1 MSKEVIRE
9 TSEWRPFSDLN
20 LVQRNISGLGYNK
33 DYIEEHGLNDTKI
46 FHCTNMVTG
55 VMCYFEPLEVQIVDN
70 EVFWRYNENL
80 VHMKAPEKFETQFGT
95 FYNHNHG
102 EFTSWLGKDNYHGL
116 LEKEEIN
123 SLFGRAD
130 FFVEGNYCDMFDCG
144 EYSYAISNLMHLGLG
159 TFKIIRIN
167 KKLEAVAIYKN
178 YHNNKHTR
186 LEYEGRFQNTEGY
199 VVIASGSR
207 ELENDGDRRK
217 YQDITILFQISGSG
231 KCIKS
236 CEWDFSISSANS
248 MAVKGDYVY
257 FGQNKMITRLNIQSG
272 ETVFFTNKTD
282 EEIAALVNIWR

>member
-1 MSKEVIRE
+1 
-9 TSEWRPFSDLN
+9 
-20 LVQRNISGLGYNK
+20 
-33 DYIEEHGLNDTKI
+33 
-46 FHCTNMVTG
+46 
-55 VMCYFEPLEVQIVDN
+55 
-70 EVFWRYNENL
+70 
-80 VHMKAPEKFETQFGT
+80 
-95 FYNHNHG
+95 
-102 EFTSWLGKDNYHGL
+102 
-116 LEKEEIN
+116 
-123 SLFGRAD
+123 
-130 FFVEGNYCDMFDCG
+130 MFDCG

-167 KKLEAVAIYKN
+167 KKLEDVAIYEN

-248 MAVKGDYVY
+248 MAVKGDYIY

>member
-130 FFVEGNYCDMFDCG
+130 FFVEGNYCDMLD
-144 EYSYAISNLMHLGLG
+144 
-159 TFKIIRIN
+159 
-167 KKLEAVAIYKN
+167 
-178 YHNNKHTR
+178 
-186 LEYEGRFQNTEGY
+186 
-199 VVIASGSR
+199 ASGTWN
-207 ELENDGDRRK
+207 L
-217 YQDITILFQISGSG
+217 
-231 KCIKS
+231 
-236 CEWDFSISSANS
+236 
-248 MAVKGDYVY
+248 
-257 FGQNKMITRLNIQSG
+257 QNHKDQ
-272 ETVFFTNKTD
+272 
-282 EEIAALVNIWR
+282 